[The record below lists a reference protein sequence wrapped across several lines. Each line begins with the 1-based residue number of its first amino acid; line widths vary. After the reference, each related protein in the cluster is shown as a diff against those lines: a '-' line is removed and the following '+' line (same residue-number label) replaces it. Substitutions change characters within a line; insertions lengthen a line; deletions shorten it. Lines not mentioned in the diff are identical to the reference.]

1 MTDCDRTMGTTRRG
15 LGALAAVAVFALM
28 LSACGLG
35 DDATAKL
42 GNPCE
47 SLSSGDVQGATGQ
60 ATQNGQRGPDNVC
73 AWHTDG
79 GGVFSVSVN
88 DGGNAG
94 FESAI
99 RASSGEGSP
108 VSGVGEKAFFAGN
121 SQFAFMQV
129 LKEEKNLRLD
139 YSGPNAPDQA
149 KMTDLARKAL
159 EHV

>member
-1 MTDCDRTMGTTRRG
+1 MRRAVRRG
-15 LGALAAVAVFALM
+15 ARTLGAVATVGIM

-99 RASSGEGSP
+99 RTSSEGSQ
-108 VSGVGEKAFFAGN
+108 VSGLGEKAFFAGN

-139 YSGPNAPDQA
+139 YSGPGAPDQA
-149 KMTDLARKAL
+149 KMTELARKAL